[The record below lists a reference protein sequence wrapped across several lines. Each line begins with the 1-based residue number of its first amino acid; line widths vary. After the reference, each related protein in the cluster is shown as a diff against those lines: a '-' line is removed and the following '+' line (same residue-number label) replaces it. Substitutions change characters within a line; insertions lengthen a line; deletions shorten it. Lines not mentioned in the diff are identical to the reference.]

1 MGGFAAA
8 GRGQAGEVAM
18 TVLPRPAP
26 PRAATRLRRELVRAL
41 EDLGAQ
47 SRASLG
53 ALRAGTTWARAL
65 AVLWTLGIVG
75 DATTTLLM
83 MGTGRFEEA
92 NGAAAGLMGTLGVE
106 VWVLVSSLLCVAIA
120 TLALARPR
128 GTYAGAA
135 AVVAVLVCLGKLH
148 ATVGN
153 ALLWWAAGR

>member
-8 GRGQAGEVAM
+8 GRGQASGVVV
-18 TVLPRPAP
+18 TVLPQPAAP
-26 PRAATRLRRELVRAL
+26 ARLRAELVRAGA
-41 EDLGAQ
+41 DLVAQ
-47 SRASLG
+47 SRASVA
-53 ALRAGTTWARAL
+53 ALRAGSTWARSL
-65 AVLWTLGIVG
+65 AVLWAVGIVG

-92 NGAAAGLMGTLGVE
+92 NGAAAGLMGTLGLE

-120 TLALARPR
+120 TLSLARPR
-128 GTYAGAA
+128 GTYAGAV

-153 ALLWWAAGR
+153 ALLWWTTSR